1 MNCESCYVLH
11 TSSFQTASCT
21 GYKGKSPT
29 AHCFMSGTQ
38 RSHRFLTTT
47 WSTSFPGSVLVHSP
61 CADGTRSKLK
71 HWITHHLLVLCK
83 EGNSHDSCVS
93 LVCFSHLQSNGFHK
107 VFLLSAVNT
116 DFLSQIKPSIQTCL
130 QLHLVAFNEDIF
142 FLPEPTQVNLYC
154 QLVSPFHV
162 TKD

>member
-1 MNCESCYVLH
+1 MH

-38 RSHRFLTTT
+38 RSHRFLTTN

-61 CADGTRSKLK
+61 CADGNHSRLK
-71 HWITHHLLVLCK
+71 HRTTYHFTYCVKKEIHMTAVSVL
-83 EGNSHDSCVS
+83 SVY
-93 LVCFSHLQSNGFHK
+93 LVCKAMDSTKSSFCHWSD
-107 VFLLSAVNT
+107 T

-130 QLHLVAFNEDIF
+130 QLHLVAFNKDIF
-142 FLPEPTQVNLYC
+142 FLPEPTQINLYC

-162 TKD
+162 AKY